1 MKNIHIEN
9 SYKIWRPRIMEFQIL
24 TTADIY
30 FVVAVLFD
38 KRFIKKLLRGCL
50 KEKYNRSIYT
60 MYIEWW
66 LHNIGYYLTLPFC
79 WIKKFKSW
87 NERCKHVDLEE
98 WK

>member
-1 MKNIHIEN
+1 MKNIHIQN
-9 SYKIWRPRIMEFQIL
+9 SYKIWRKKDMLGELSIRLNMLLVMNNRVASSWEECSRIL
-24 TTADIY
+24 LNRP
-30 FVVAVLFD
+30 LF
-38 KRFIKKLLRGCL
+38 
-50 KEKYNRSIYT
+50 S